1 MSNNSSTIPKS
12 LRDVL
17 KIRQV
22 IPFVGAGVSRAVEK
36 KDKDPDK
43 AFDPLFPSWKELIE
57 ILAVALKD
65 EGKPDEAKLVE
76 AYVSVKPPK
85 YLDAMQHAFEQLSGS
100 AWYKIFDEYL
110 GVHKDKADESTLEL
124 AQLSWQLSSN
134 LIITSNVD
142 RVLQWTCP
150 NQDKLRI
157 LDTQNVEYA
166 QLQKEFP
173 ISRPTVWHLH
183 GHIDNKERIIF
194 TREQYEG
201 FYDKRNHQAKL
212 QTLLN
217 FLTNRTFL
225 FIGFSLDDPY
235 FLKQLEFIHDIYKGG
250 ADSFYVLLPEWE
262 KDNPR
267 IPKYVR
273 VIPFKD
279 FGEPLLEIM
288 REMRD
293 LVEGENNSGNSKPPP
308 KNPEDLLKNH
318 FNVPFPSKGDA
329 FVGRVG
335 MIERIWDSLSRDGR
349 AAIGQAVSIEGFG
362 GLGKT
367 QLAVEYAHHYRDK
380 YENGVYWLTADE
392 NLDSQ
397 LIKIGENLSWIS
409 AFDKG
414 FDQAELVRNR
424 FRKLSD
430 CLIVFDNVDD
440 QNDIRDYLPE
450 RDARPHLLITS
461 REEQSGFYPINLDVL
476 SINEAR
482 ALLIQIAEKQPDT
495 EAEKQALKNILDE
508 LEGLPL
514 AVELVG
520 GYLLRRK
527 NISFQEYY
535 QFLQNEPLERIEK
548 RFSDRTFTDHNK
560 SIIRT
565 LQISER
571 LLNETRFLEDIL
583 DILAWS
589 GKSSMGYSLLRDL
602 VETNDNFALRDALGV
617 ALELRFIKQEENT
630 ERYAIHRLLARVR
643 RHEKPLEQNQ
653 EWHRKIVNGIEQWFE
668 PKIYYFNDLA
678 EFEAEIAHLNEWQ
691 EQTFRLLPTE
701 SVLLTALRANP
712 LRYRGNYQRA
722 HDWLITAYQNYKQG
736 SLDNQKLLADLHSFL
751 AANYSDLGNYQEALK
766 LNKQALE
773 MRQELF
779 GEKHPD
785 IATSLNS
792 LGVTY
797 RDLGNH
803 QEALKLNKQALEMR
817 QELFGEKHPDI
828 AASLNNLG
836 ATYRDLGNHQEALK
850 LNKQALEMRQE
861 LSGEKHPDIATSLN
875 NLGATYR
882 DLGNHQEA
890 LKLYKQALEMFRELF
905 GEKHPDI
912 AASLNNLGLT
922 YKELGNHQEALK
934 LYKQALEM
942 SQELFGEKHPLIAV
956 YLYNLGLT
964 YNELGDKKE
973 SIKLLD
979 LSLKMSRELLGDKH
993 PDTILICSH
1002 VINLLA
1008 KTGGIER
1015 SIRLAW
1021 EFLPYITMNSPNKWI
1036 FEKYGKNYG
1045 RAQKRKK
1052 RH

>member
-12 LRDVL
+12 LQDAL
-17 KIRQV
+17 KSRQV
-22 IPFVGAGVSRAVEK
+22 IPFAGAGVSRAVEK

-43 AFDPLFPSWKELIE
+43 TFDPLFPSWKELIE

-65 EGKPDEAKLVE
+65 EGKFSEAELVK
-76 AYVSVKPPK
+76 AYVNVNPPK

-110 GVHKDKADESTLEL
+110 GVHKDKADESSLEL
-124 AQLSWQLSSN
+124 AQLVWQLGSN

-142 RVLQWTCP
+142 RVLKWTCP
-150 NQDKLRI
+150 DQDKLRI

-173 ISRPTVWHLH
+173 ILRPTVWHLH
-183 GHIDNKERIIF
+183 GHIDHKERIIF
-194 TREQYEG
+194 TLEQYEG
-201 FYDKRNHQAKL
+201 FYDKNNHQAEL

-235 FLKQLEFIHDIYKGG
+235 FLKQLEFIHEIYKGG
-250 ADSFYVLLPEWE
+250 ADSFYVLLPERE

-279 FGEPLLEIM
+279 YGEPLLEIM
-288 REMRD
+288 REMRE

-308 KNPEDLLKNH
+308 KNTEDLLKSH

-367 QLAVEYAHHYRDK
+367 QLAVEYSHHFRDK

-397 LIKIGENLSWIS
+397 LIKIGEDLNWIS

-430 CLIVFDNVDD
+430 CLVVFDNVDD
-440 QNDIRDYLPE
+440 QNAIKDYLPE
-450 RDARPHLLITS
+450 RDARPHILITS
-461 REEQSGFYPINLDVL
+461 REVQDGFYPINLNVL
-476 SINEAR
+476 SIDEAR
-482 ALLIQIAEKQPDT
+482 ALLIQIAERQPET
-495 EAEKQALKNILDE
+495 EAEKEALENILKE
-508 LEGLPL
+508 LDGLPL

-527 NISFQEYY
+527 SISFQDYY

-548 RFSDRTFTDHNK
+548 RFSDRTFTEHNK

-565 LQISER
+565 LQISEK

-589 GKSSMGYSLLRDL
+589 GKSSMGYSLLREL
-602 VETNDNFALRDALGV
+602 VGTNDNFALRDALGV
-617 ALELRFIKQEENT
+617 ALELHFIKQEENT

-643 RHEKPLEQNQ
+643 RHEKPLKQNQ
-653 EWHRKIVNGIEQWFE
+653 GWHRKIVQGIERWFE
-668 PKIYYFNDLA
+668 PKIIDFSDLA

-691 EQTFRLLPTE
+691 EQTFRMLPAE

-712 LRYRGNYQRA
+712 LHHRGDYQKA
-722 HDWLITAYQNYKQG
+722 NNWLITAYQNYKQEN
-736 SLDNQKLLADLHSFL
+736 LDNQKLLADLNNFL
-751 AANYSDLGNYQEALK
+751 GVNYSYLGNNQEALH

-773 MRQELF
+773 LRQELF

-785 IATSLNS
+785 TATSLNNLGLAYSHLGNHQEALNLYKQAMEIYRNLFGEKHPDVARS
-792 LGVTY
+792 LNFLGSIYSDLRNHQEALKLHKQALEIYRNLFGEKHLDVAASLNNLGLTY
-797 RDLGNH
+797 SDLGNH
-803 QEALKLNKQALEMR
+803 QEALKLHKQALEMF
-817 QELFGEKHPDI
+817 QELFGEKHPNV
-828 AASLNNLG
+828 ARTLNNLG
-836 ATYRDLGNHQEALK
+836 STNGKLGNKTEALK
-850 LNKQALEMRQE
+850 HLNSALEMR
-861 LSGEKHPDIATSLN
+861 
-875 NLGATYR
+875 R
-882 DLGNHQEA
+882 
-890 LKLYKQALEMFRELF
+890 
-905 GEKHPDI
+905 
-912 AASLNNLGLT
+912 
-922 YKELGNHQEALK
+922 
-934 LYKQALEM
+934 
-942 SQELFGEKHPLIAV
+942 V
-956 YLYNLGLT
+956 
-964 YNELGDKKE
+964 
-973 SIKLLD
+973 
-979 LSLKMSRELLGDKH
+979 LLGERH
-993 PDTILICSH
+993 HHTILTCC
-1002 VINLLA
+1002 NLISVLSE
-1008 KTGGIER
+1008 TGGIEKA
-1015 SIRLAW
+1015 IRLAR
-1021 EFLPYITMNSPNKWI
+1021 EFLSFVPQNNPNRWF
-1036 FEKYGKNYG
+1036 FEKHAKIHSLPSRN
-1045 RAQKRKK
+1045 RKK